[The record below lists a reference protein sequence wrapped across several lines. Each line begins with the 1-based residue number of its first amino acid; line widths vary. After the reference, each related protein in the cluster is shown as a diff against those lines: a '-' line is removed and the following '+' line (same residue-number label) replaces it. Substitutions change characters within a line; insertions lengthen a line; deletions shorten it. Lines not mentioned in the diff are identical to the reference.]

1 MTETNVEITD
11 VLIHMR
17 EVIGNQAQEIATLRA
32 IITKLNSRILDLEA
46 SKEKN

>member
-1 MTETNVEITD
+1 MTETTVEVTD

-17 EVIGNQAQEIATLRA
+17 ETVGNQAQEIATLRA
-32 IITKLNSRILDLEA
+32 IITKLNSRILDLET